1 MESVQGMHLDQRK
14 QDMLD
19 LQCVHSKA
27 IASLFPSWEDHW
39 TIADL
44 EDTHMSYKVFCN
56 PDIQIQTFLD
66 QKRFLAAIQTD
77 GDVTLMFTVGTK
89 QKFPLCTRVNC
100 SKQTKCSCYRKYRK
114 ILEGDGEE
122 DEERSP
128 YYWER
133 RTRQKPALVA
143 HYMENLPLEEH
154 HRKHGYNK
162 TSFEYPIKRCPE
174 MQQKFLSRLEG
185 VFDLPASIVP
195 AADDQS
201 ECCHSHSYVQD
212 DDQLK
217 MMSPNITIYTE
228 MSDRIFPIPTYGH
241 PTEGGC
247 KCFDQADTHDILLWN
262 LGSGKFVD

>member
-1 MESVQGMHLDQRK
+1 MFFSRGNFSQSTL
-14 QDMLD
+14 
-19 LQCVHSKA
+19 A
-27 IASLFPSWEDHW
+27 IAAPVWNLFKECTWIRGSKTCWISNVFIPKPQPSLFPSWEDHW

-66 QKRFLAAIQTD
+66 QKRFLAAIQTN

-133 RTRQKPALVA
+133 RTRQKPALVD

-154 HRKHGYNK
+154 
-162 TSFEYPIKRCPE
+162 
-174 MQQKFLSRLEG
+174 Q
-185 VFDLPASIVP
+185 
-195 AADDQS
+195 
-201 ECCHSHSYVQD
+201 
-212 DDQLK
+212 
-217 MMSPNITIYTE
+217 
-228 MSDRIFPIPTYGH
+228 
-241 PTEGGC
+241 
-247 KCFDQADTHDILLWN
+247 
-262 LGSGKFVD
+262 

>member
-100 SKQTKCSCYRKYRK
+100 SKQTKCSCYRIYRK
-114 ILEGDGEE
+114 IFRGH
-122 DEERSP
+122 
-128 YYWER
+128 
-133 RTRQKPALVA
+133 Q
-143 HYMENLPLEEH
+143 
-154 HRKHGYNK
+154 
-162 TSFEYPIKRCPE
+162 I
-174 MQQKFLSRLEG
+174 
-185 VFDLPASIVP
+185 
-195 AADDQS
+195 
-201 ECCHSHSYVQD
+201 YVIQ
-212 DDQLK
+212 
-217 MMSPNITIYTE
+217 E
-228 MSDRIFPIPTYGH
+228 
-241 PTEGGC
+241 
-247 KCFDQADTHDILLWN
+247 
-262 LGSGKFVD
+262 V

>member
-66 QKRFLAAIQTD
+66 QKRFLAATQTD
-77 GDVTLMFTVGTK
+77 GYFTILLNVGTK

-100 SKQTKCSCYRKYRK
+100 SKQTKL
-114 ILEGDGEE
+114 ILEGDVEE

-133 RTRQKPALVA
+133 QNSSCPA
-143 HYMENLPLEEH
+143 Y
-154 HRKHGYNK
+154 
-162 TSFEYPIKRCPE
+162 S
-174 MQQKFLSRLEG
+174 QQ
-185 VFDLPASIVP
+185 
-195 AADDQS
+195 
-201 ECCHSHSYVQD
+201 YV
-212 DDQLK
+212 K
-217 MMSPNITIYTE
+217 
-228 MSDRIFPIPTYGH
+228 
-241 PTEGGC
+241 
-247 KCFDQADTHDILLWN
+247 
-262 LGSGKFVD
+262 